1 MKGDLMLSQRTK
13 LLAWRNRFSVGRLL
27 FLGAVLLLLSFL
39 VLPLIALVWRA
50 WPFPVEGWQSAGTF
64 EALRLSLFTATLS
77 AILAIVVGT
86 PVAYFLARE
95 EFRGKAIV
103 DALIDVPMVLPPAV
117 AGLALLMTFGRRG
130 LLGPPLSALGIE
142 LPFTTAAVVIAETFV
157 AAPFYVRA
165 AKAGFASVDRGLE
178 QMSALLGVSNQRTFF
193 RITLPLAA
201 PSLFGGALM
210 TWARALGEFGATI
223 MFAGNFQ
230 GRTQTMPLAIYIGL
244 ESNLDSALALSVI
257 LIIVSFGILAAVR
270 FISPKGLTL
279 G

>member
-1 MKGDLMLSQRTK
+1 MLSRKTRIV
-13 LLAWRNRFSVGRLL
+13 AWRNRFSVGRLL
-27 FLGAVLLLLSFL
+27 FLGTVLLLLCFL
-39 VLPLIALVWRA
+39 VLPLIAVVWRA
-50 WPFPVEGWQSAGTF
+50 LPFRTEGWLSASTF
-64 EALRLSLFTATLS
+64 DALRLSLFTATLS
-77 AILAIVVGT
+77 AVLAIVIGT

-95 EFRGKAIV
+95 EFQGKAIV
-103 DALIDVPMVLPPAV
+103 DALIDLPMVLPPAV

-130 LLGPPLSALGIE
+130 LLGPTLSAAGIE

-178 QMSALLGVSNQRTFF
+178 QMSALLGVSNLRTFF

-257 LIIVSFGILAAVR
+257 LIVVSFGILAAVR
-270 FISPKGLTL
+270 FISPKGLML